1 MYISHHI
8 FVLSPLFL
16 LIEFRSL
23 IKFSHEDELKY
34 ELHTSHVDRRV
45 KWNREDVILTCCSS
59 YHLLKGKIIY
69 ASEHIQI
76 ANKHMKKILNI
87 SHYERNANQN
97 YNEASLYT
105 GPNDHQQKVYKQ
117 YPPPVGGSVY

>member
-34 ELHTSHVDRRV
+34 ELHTSHV
-45 KWNREDVILTCCSS
+45 
-59 YHLLKGKIIY
+59 
-69 ASEHIQI
+69 
-76 ANKHMKKILNI
+76 
-87 SHYERNANQN
+87 
-97 YNEASLYT
+97 T
-105 GPNDHQQKVYKQ
+105 G
-117 YPPPVGGSVY
+117 GLSGIGEMSF